1 MLFFDRLACKARRRS
16 WMVGRAVLC
25 APHDGS
31 ATLIPKS
38 DGGQRSGM
46 CSPHG
51 LQRVI
56 TAWVTLRGTNALE
69 KKLRSGATL
78 GICPI
83 SYAGQNMPVRAM
95 PTIRNQSKNSL
106 QMACSFQGGRAS
118 GIA

>member
-1 MLFFDRLACKARRRS
+1 MRHSLVA
-16 WMVGRAVLC
+16 GRDSVEPKLDLLGKS
-25 APHDGS
+25 HGS
-31 ATLIPKS
+31 TE
-38 DGGQRSGM
+38 GM